1 MMTRYPIPQAEAYYE
16 TGRIRCNVC
25 GSFAGI
31 YNGVCVRCGNPQ
43 IGLRTEI

>member
-43 IGLRTEI
+43 DRTED